1 MTSPTFK
8 KLRTTH
14 LTIGFLFLS
23 IVASAQFPSLSPRST
38 MTQEIGATTISITYE
53 RPAMRG
59 RTIFGALV
67 PYGKLWRTGAGNC
80 TRIRFTKP
88 VEIGKTPVPSGTYS
102 LLTIPDVKSWTIILN
117 KDTTLYG
124 LDGYK
129 PDNDVVRVT
138 APVQSATRRYE
149 SLTFDIDVV
158 PNNGVVYLSWGNTQ
172 VSFLVETG
180 IDKASMDFINASL
193 LTGKST
199 DAEQYAV
206 AAEYLY
212 YLDRDLDQGY
222 TLVTK
227 AIALKKDLWY
237 YRLKT
242 DILEQQKKFPQGMAV
257 ADEAIQWIDSRQDL
271 TPAKRTEYRGLFER
285 RKNDLKTK
293 GALK

>member
-1 MTSPTFK
+1 MTTPTFK
-8 KLRTTH
+8 EIH
-14 LTIGFLFLS
+14 IASLTIGLLFLS
-23 IVASAQFPSLSPRST
+23 VVAWAQFPSLSPRST
-38 MTQEIGATTISITYE
+38 VNQEIGATNISIAYE

-59 RTIFGALV
+59 RTIFGGLV

-80 TRIRFTKP
+80 TRIRFSRP

-102 LLTIPDVKSWTIILN
+102 LFTIPDVKSWTIILN

-129 PDNDVVRVT
+129 PEKDIVRVT
-138 APVQSATRRYE
+138 VPVQSTTRRYE

-158 PNNGVVYLSWGNTQ
+158 PNNAVVYLSWANTQ
-172 VSFLVETG
+172 VSFGVETG
-180 IDKASMDFINASL
+180 VDKASTDFINASL

-199 DAEQYAV
+199 NAEEYAV

-222 TLVTK
+222 TLVNQ
-227 AIALKKDLWY
+227 AITLKKDLWY
-237 YRLKT
+237 YRLKI
-242 DILEQQKKFPQGMAV
+242 DILEQQKKFSQGIAA
-257 ADEAIQWIDSRQDL
+257 ADEAIQWVDSRQDL
-271 TPAKRTEYRGLFER
+271 AQAKRAEYRGSFER
-285 RKNDLKTK
+285 RKNDLKGK